1 MRVADALQGFIHLL
15 ARAFDAAQLFRGRL
29 PHARGGKLGIEQLKT
44 ATFDLVITDIIMPE
58 MEGIETLINVKRQR
72 PETQVI
78 AMSGG
83 GRTGNVDFLQTAQK
97 LGAAAILHK
106 PFTMASLASAVEE
119 ACGKAVTA
127 AAHKL
132 ARLIYTMLTKGEEY
146 TDQGQDYYEERYRQ
160 RVLLNLSRRAQQ
172 LGMKLVA
179 IEQPA

>member
-1 MRVADALQGFIHLL
+1 MLRVLVIDDEAMVRKIVRKMLERSGHTVVEAEN
-15 ARAFDAAQLFRGRL
+15 
-29 PHARGGKLGIEQLKT
+29 GKLGIEQLKS

-106 PFTMASLASAVEE
+106 PFTMSSLASAVEE

-127 AAHKL
+127 AA
-132 ARLIYTMLTKGEEY
+132 
-146 TDQGQDYYEERYRQ
+146 
-160 RVLLNLSRRAQQ
+160 S
-172 LGMKLVA
+172 
-179 IEQPA
+179 